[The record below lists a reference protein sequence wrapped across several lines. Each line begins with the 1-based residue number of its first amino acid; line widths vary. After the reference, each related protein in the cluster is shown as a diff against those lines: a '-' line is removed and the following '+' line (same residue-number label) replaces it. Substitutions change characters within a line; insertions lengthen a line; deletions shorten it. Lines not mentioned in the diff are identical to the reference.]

1 MSTNYPQVGGYP
13 QYPQYP
19 QYTPPAYRLY
29 DVGAVALAALGAP
42 LAGTILIA
50 SNYRKLGQGG
60 NAFLA
65 LLLGAAASA
74 VEIYLAL
81 TSAKNPGIAALVLFA
96 VTWFAANE
104 LQGSAIKTHVA
115 WGGQLYSKWRGVG
128 VGILTSLV
136 LGAGFVAYLY
146 HTGQLQKF
154 ITQAENQQKQL
165 QTPQNPASTPQNT
178 VTIGTKD
185 QVVYSGTA
193 TANDATALGNAL
205 KTAGYFQ
212 DRGVTIAA
220 EQGCRRNGD
229 WVRGCGWRLEPGR
242 HSRFIRGDCARC
254 GIDCRRFACA
264 GATLEQPADRGEVGD
279 GWRG

>member
-19 QYTPPAYRLY
+19 QYTPPAYSLY

-136 LGAGFVAYLY
+136 LGAGFVASDRIARGQ
-146 HTGQLQKF
+146 HNPVGVQLQERDLAGSQ
-154 ITQAENQQKQL
+154 QAIIR
-165 QTPQNPASTPQNT
+165 
-178 VTIGTKD
+178 IGG
-185 QVVYSGTA
+185 V
-193 TANDATALGNAL
+193 LR
-205 KTAGYFQ
+205 
-212 DRGVTIAA
+212 DR
-220 EQGCRRNGD
+220 QRQ
-229 WVRGCGWRLEPGR
+229 
-242 HSRFIRGDCARC
+242 
-254 GIDCRRFACA
+254 RRF
-264 GATLEQPADRGEVGD
+264 GDTLHVTGD
-279 GWRG
+279 